1 VAHQEPEGIQIPVV
15 WVGVEETPIQ
25 LTNQFISQFD
35 QDMETFIITFG
46 QLSPPALAGTSD
58 EVREQAEQITYLPVR
73 PVARISLSRPRMA
86 ELIAA
91 LGANVDQLEQAHN
104 ILPGDPR

>member
-1 VAHQEPEGIQIPVV
+1 MAHQEPEGIQFPVV

-25 LTNQFISQFD
+25 FTNLFISQFD

-46 QLSPPALAGTSD
+46 QLSPPVLIGTPD
-58 EVREQAEQITYLPVR
+58 EIREQAEQITYVSVR
-73 PVARISLSRPRMA
+73 PVARISLSRLRMK

-91 LGANVDQLEQAHN
+91 LSANADQLEQASN
-104 ILPGDPR
+104 TLPGDPR